1 MNKTKPAPSTLHQAI
16 RYFSDQDTA
25 LAFLAALRWPT
36 GVTCPACEAKNPGF
50 LKTRRIWKCRDCGRQ
65 FSVKL
70 GTIFEDSPIGLDK
83 WLPALWMLANS
94 KNGISS
100 YELARALGVT
110 QKTGWFMLHRIRLAM
125 QTRTWAKMKGAV
137 EADETFIGGKAKFMH
152 WSKRNRVIRG
162 TGGMDKTP
170 VLGLLERGNDG
181 KASRVRATVA
191 KNLSQREI
199 RGHVMATVEKGSKL
213 YTDTTMQYGKGKL
226 PKLYQHE
233 AINHAREYVR
243 GQVHT
248 NSLENFWSLLKRA
261 IKGTYVSVDPFHL
274 FRYVDEQ
281 VRRYNERT
289 DTDRGRFV
297 SVLADIVGRRMTY
310 RDLTGADLK
319 PATT

>member
-1 MNKTKPAPSTLHQAI
+1 MLSAASDVPPNKGNNILDTPSLLEYLFCMAKLKHFPNSLAEAI
-16 RYFSDQDTA
+16 RYFADPDTS
-25 LAFLAALRWPT
+25 LTFLASLRWPK
-36 GVTCPACEAKNPGF
+36 GATCPACEAGNPGF
-50 LKTRRIWKCRDCGRQ
+50 LKTRRIWKCRECGRQ

-137 EADETFIGGKAKFMH
+137 EADETFVGGKAKFMH

-170 VLGLLERGNDG
+170 VLGILERGKDG

-191 KNLSQREI
+191 KNLNQHEV
-199 RGHVMATVEKGSKL
+199 RGHVLATVEEGSHL
-213 YTDTTMQYGKGKL
+213 YTDTTMQYEG
-226 PKLYQHE
+226 
-233 AINHAREYVR
+233 
-243 GQVHT
+243 
-248 NSLENFWSLLKRA
+248 
-261 IKGTYVSVDPFHL
+261 VS
-274 FRYVDEQ
+274 
-281 VRRYNERT
+281 
-289 DTDRGRFV
+289 
-297 SVLADIVGRRMTY
+297 A
-310 RDLTGADLK
+310 
-319 PATT
+319 